1 MEEYLLDCLDMLSR
15 AGDDEVRRQNEI
27 KKSPSWDLLDMEW
40 KALAMVGAK
49 KTAGE
54 KVGAMADG
62 GAVSRTKRRGRR
74 GGRAR
79 RGIEDRVASP
89 QSVIGGVL
97 PVGYRLAVMIV
108 QKHRMKGAWGD
119 DLETEMNRVRQECAK
134 GIHPVWERMARE
146 SPLLAE
152 LGLFPIVQPEDA
164 EVNSMAWI
172 ESANFDYRDYPSL
185 RVWLSS
191 ENPLKL
197 SAAQMKVVKKIQSDL
212 SGRARPSQWEEWMSP
227 SLEGM
232 SGEGSLLEGVLLA
245 AAESGRALE
254 VLNGI
259 GGECSVVSSKHAELI
274 NARNGHFSNWSKSSS
289 CKADDSLSIALR
301 IECWKGFKDNI
312 GTPGLEDMIEGY
324 ELLEDRGEEA
334 PSFLKWSISED
345 LISSN
350 RKEEALEYILGSGIS
365 SSENVSTCLELLDLD
380 DSGILEDSLEKHIDT
395 SQEEEGI
402 LMILNHDCSTSSIR
416 QHAANM
422 LLERGDPIGHMDG
435 ILSAFTEN
443 AEIGGLAEYLIG
455 DESLARAYPYRVMV
469 TWHLISAKESIGRK
483 RELEEAR
490 KTALASI
497 DVENED
503 SVLSEASIGL
513 ISLLDGI
520 PVDRMILNPVYS
532 KLGADGVKAL
542 NEARYVL
549 SPTGKGRVAE
559 RNIEALRKS
568 VDAAQLDPIEG
579 MLFDALVSALKLN
592 RAAIDLQVGGTSSRE
607 SALATVESMISD
619 ESVSMRTI
627 KSASDLVFE
636 HEVGIEAL
644 DSWYNVNDRSDAQS
658 SMVKATLLTTKGEF
672 VDAARAYKMAAER
685 TIEGDSEEGDLERS
699 AKFLR
704 LSMISFAHGGQW
716 GEAISLM
723 DEYPTISAS
732 VTEIFKL
739 YLRVCMDQAGGD
751 RKKARDR
758 LREHVSSDEEDED
771 AAYHVEMDMLES
783 LCTYPAERERPL
795 PTEPFR
801 GMVKVA
807 QAKLQGERKSAK
819 TLLEREFEVEVRL
832 GENPMEIVTKIEQIA
847 GDTVRG
853 LRYYERAI
861 GAGNFE
867 TVDEDRLRASLR
879 ATFAR
884 AIANEEVS
892 IKERRNLK
900 ELQKVMKLRPLV
912 LIDTNILMDALKD
925 DLLKEISG
933 DERGSLDWGF
943 SWVFHHALREKVG
956 SDEII
961 FWIPEAARSEFLN
974 RVGSSDLRQRLFD
987 NTYVDKK
994 IWDGNVS
1001 DNLLEE
1007 KVSAI
1012 LSEFSNWSGDIS
1024 DERVAI
1030 VELDDFLVSH
1040 RVTFEEITKNKRK
1053 SAPRTVIDGEDIYPE
1068 KGDCDIMREASA
1080 IASSFDSGIGR
1091 VVVATRDS
1099 DFRLVSRALEEKFGF
1114 GVVGDAL
1121 QLRRLLS

>member
-54 KVGAMADG
+54 KVDSMANG
-62 GAVSRTKRRGRR
+62 GVVARTRRGGRR

-89 QSVIGGVL
+89 QSVIGESFS
-97 PVGYRLAVMIV
+97 PGYKLAVMIV
-108 QKHRMKGAWGD
+108 QKHRMKDAWGD
-119 DLETEMNRVRQECAK
+119 GLESEMNGIRQECTK
-134 GIHPVWERMARE
+134 GIHPVWERLARE

-152 LGLFPIVQPEDA
+152 LGLFPVVRLEHT

-172 ESANFDYRDYPSL
+172 EGANFDYRDFRSL
-185 RVWLSS
+185 REWLSS

-197 SAAQMKVVKKIQSDL
+197 SAAQMKVLKKIQSDL
-212 SGRARPSQWEEWMSP
+212 SGRPRPSQWEEWMSP

-232 SGEGSLLEGVLLA
+232 SGEASLLEGILLA
-245 AAESGRALE
+245 AGDSERALE
-254 VLNGI
+254 VLEGI
-259 GGECSVVSSKHAELI
+259 SGACSVVSSKHAELI
-274 NARNGHFSNWSKSSS
+274 NARNGHFSNWSESSS
-289 CKADDSLSIALR
+289 CKATDGLSLALR
-301 IECWKGFKDNI
+301 VECWKGFKDNI
-312 GTPGLEDMIEGY
+312 GTPELEDMIEGH
-324 ELLEDRGEEA
+324 ELLEELGEDV
-334 PSFLKWSISED
+334 PSFLKWTISED
-345 LISSN
+345 LIISN
-350 RKEEALEYILGSGIS
+350 RKEEALEYILGSDVS

-380 DSGILEDSLEKHIDT
+380 DSGSLEGSLRKHIDN
-395 SQEEEGI
+395 SQEEDGI

-416 QHAANM
+416 LHAASM
-422 LLERGDPIGHMDG
+422 LSSGDSIRHMDG
-435 ILSAFTEN
+435 ILSAFTRT
-443 AEIGGLAEYLIG
+443 AEIGGLAECLIG
-455 DESLARAYPYRVMV
+455 DRSLSRAYPFRAMV
-469 TWHLISAKESIGRK
+469 AWHLISANESVGK
-483 RELEEAR
+483 LQALEEAR
-490 KTALASI
+490 KTALISI
-497 DVENED
+497 ELAKED
-503 SVLSEASIGL
+503 SVLSEVSIGL

-520 PVDRMILNPVYS
+520 PGDMSPVYDRLDS
-532 KLGADGVKAL
+532 KGSRAL
-542 NEARYVL
+542 NEVRVAL
-549 SPTGKGRVAE
+549 SPKGNEVVRE
-559 RNIEALRKS
+559 SSIEALGKS
-568 VDAAQLDPIEG
+568 VDAAHLDAIERR
-579 MLFDALVSALKLN
+579 LFEALVSALVLN
-592 RAAIDLQVGGTSSRE
+592 RAALDLQIGELAREE
-607 SALATVESMISD
+607 SALTSLESLVSD
-619 ESVSMRTI
+619 ESVSMRTV
-627 KSASDLVFE
+627 KFASDLVFE
-636 HEVGIEAL
+636 HRVGIEAL
-644 DSWYNVNDRSDAQS
+644 DSWYNENDRSGVAHQ
-658 SMVKATLLTTKGEF
+658 VVRAALLERKGEF
-672 VDAARAYKMAAER
+672 VDAARAHRMAAMG
-685 TIEGDSEEGDLERS
+685 TIEEDLERS
-699 AKFLR
+699 ATFLR
-704 LSMISFAHGGQW
+704 RSLISFAHGGRW
-716 GEAISLM
+716 KDAVSLI

-732 VTEIFKL
+732 VTKRFKL
-739 YLRVCMDQAGGD
+739 YLRVCMDQAKGD
-751 RKKARDR
+751 GEKATWR
-758 LREHVSSDEEDED
+758 LMEYVSSDLEEEEG
-771 AAYHVEMDMLES
+771 VSSELEGLES
-783 LCTYPAERERPL
+783 LWMYPDERNL
-795 PTEPFR
+795 PPEPFR
-801 GMVKVA
+801 GRVVVA
-807 QAKLQGERKSAK
+807 KRKLRHSAESAM
-819 TLLEREFEVEVRL
+819 TQLDRDFEREIMR
-832 GENPMEIVTKIEQIA
+832 GEDTLKLVTLIEQIS
-847 GDTVRG
+847 GDSSIRG
-853 LRYYERAI
+853 LRLFERAI
-861 GAGNFE
+861 GSGKFDEAGNK
-867 TVDEDRLRASLR
+867 RLRDSQRILFTMKKDA
-879 ATFAR
+879 
-884 AIANEEVS
+884 VS
-892 IKERRNLK
+892 IKERKNLK
-900 ELQKVMKLRPLV
+900 SLSLKPLV

-1007 KVSAI
+1007 RVSAI

-1024 DERVAI
+1024 DERAAI

>member
-54 KVGAMADG
+54 KVGAMANG

-89 QSVIGGVL
+89 QSVTGGAL

-134 GIHPVWERMARE
+134 GIHPVWERLARE

-152 LGLFPIVQPEDA
+152 LGFFPIVQPEHA

-172 ESANFDYRDYPSL
+172 EGANFDYRDFSSL
-185 RVWLSS
+185 RDWLSS

-197 SAAQMKVVKKIQSDL
+197 SAAQMMVVKKIQSDL
-212 SGRARPSQWEEWMSP
+212 SGKARPSQWEEWMSP

-232 SGEGSLLEGVLLA
+232 SGEGSLLEGILLA

-254 VLNGI
+254 VLKGI

-274 NARNGHFSNWSKSSS
+274 NARNGHFSNWSESSS
-289 CKADDSLSIALR
+289 CKADDGLSIALR

-380 DSGILEDSLEKHIDT
+380 DSGSLEDSLEKHIDT

-416 QHAANM
+416 LHAASM
-422 LLERGDPIGHMDG
+422 LSSGDSIRHMDS
-435 ILSAFTEN
+435 ILSAFTRT
-443 AEIGGLAEYLIG
+443 AEIGGLAECLVG
-455 DESLARAYPYRVMV
+455 DRSLSRAYPFRAMV
-469 TWHLISAKESIGRK
+469 AWHLISANESVGK
-483 RELEEAR
+483 LQALEEAR
-490 KTALASI
+490 KTALISI
-497 DVENED
+497 ELAKED
-503 SVLSEASIGL
+503 SVLSEVSIGL
-513 ISLLDGI
+513 VSLLDGI
-520 PVDRMILNPVYS
+520 PGDMSPVYDKLDS
-532 KLGADGVKAL
+532 KGSRAL
-542 NEARYVL
+542 NEVRVAL
-549 SPTGKGRVAE
+549 SPKGNEVVRE
-559 RNIEALRKS
+559 SSIEALGKS
-568 VDAAQLDPIEG
+568 VNAAHLDAIERR
-579 MLFDALVSALKLN
+579 LFEALVSALILN
-592 RAAIDLQVGGTSSRE
+592 RAALDLQIGEVSRE
-607 SALATVESMISD
+607 EYALASLESLISD
-619 ESVSMRTI
+619 EAVSMRTV
-627 KSASDLVFE
+627 KFASDLVFE
-636 HEVGIEAL
+636 HRVGIESL
-644 DSWYNVNDRSDAQS
+644 DSWYNENDRSGVAHQV
-658 SMVKATLLTTKGEF
+658 VKAALLERKGEF
-672 VDAARAYKMAAER
+672 VDAARAHRMAAMG
-685 TIEGDSEEGDLERS
+685 TIEGDLERS
-699 AKFLR
+699 ATFLR
-704 LSMISFAHGGQW
+704 RSLISFAHGGRW
-716 GEAISLM
+716 KDAVSLI

-732 VTEIFKL
+732 VTKRFKL

-819 TLLEREFEVEVRL
+819 KVVEREFDVEVRL
-832 GENPMEIVTKIEQIA
+832 GENPMRIVTLIEEI
-847 GDTVRG
+847 GGGVIRG
-853 LRYYERAI
+853 LRLYERAI
-861 GAGNFE
+861 GSGNFKGAKK
-867 TVDEDRLRASLR
+867 DRLRASLR
-879 ATFAR
+879 ATGAR
-884 AIANEEVS
+884 ALPTVS
-892 IKERRNLK
+892 IKERWNLK
-900 ELQKVMKLRPLV
+900 ELQKVMGLRPLV

-994 IWDGNVS
+994 IWDENVS

-1007 KVSAI
+1007 RVSAI

-1024 DERVAI
+1024 DERAAI